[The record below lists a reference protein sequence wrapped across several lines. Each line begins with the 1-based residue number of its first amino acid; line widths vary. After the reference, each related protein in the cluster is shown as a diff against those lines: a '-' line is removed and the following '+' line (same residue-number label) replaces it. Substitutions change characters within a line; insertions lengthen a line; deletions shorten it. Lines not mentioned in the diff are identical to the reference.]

1 VISRHNV
8 LGVLLGAG
16 SIAAFGAPA
25 FAQTQRKTIR
35 VGPIDKTFCSNAA
48 TRG

>member
-1 VISRHNV
+1 
-8 LGVLLGAG
+8 VLLGAG
-16 SIAAFGAPA
+16 SIAVFGAPA

-35 VGPIDKTFCSNAA
+35 VGPIGKTFWSDAG